1 MPYTGCDDGCDELHI
16 SLDWIMVWYLAVTIL
31 FALAG
36 MLIYIY
42 YLRNG
47 QFDDMEDVKYQ
58 MFRDEE

>member
-1 MPYTGCDDGCDELHI
+1 MSHSGGDNGCDELYI
-16 SLDWIMVWYLAVTIL
+16 PLDRVMIWYLTGTIS

-47 QFDDMEDVKYQ
+47 QFDDIEDVKYQ

>member
-1 MPYTGCDDGCDELHI
+1 
-16 SLDWIMVWYLAVTIL
+16 MVWYLAVTIL